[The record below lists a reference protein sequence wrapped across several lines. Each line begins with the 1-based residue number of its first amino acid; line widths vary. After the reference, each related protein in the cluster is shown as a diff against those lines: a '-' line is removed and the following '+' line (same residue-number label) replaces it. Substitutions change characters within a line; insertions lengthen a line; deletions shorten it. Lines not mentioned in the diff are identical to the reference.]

1 VVISEELKLDY
12 PCEWEYKLF
21 IPCEH
26 CAHSIVKEILEERLH
41 RLETSKA
48 SQKGT
53 YSSYALSLVVH
64 NEEERLALFHAF
76 KSHQHIK
83 FVL

>member
-1 VVISEELKLDY
+1 MAISEELKLDY

-21 IPCEH
+21 ISCEH

-41 RLETSKA
+41 HLEASKA

-64 NEEERLALFHAF
+64 TEEERLALFQSF

>member
-1 VVISEELKLDY
+1 VAISEELKLDY

-21 IPCEH
+21 ISCEH
-26 CAHSIVKEILEERLH
+26 SAHSIVKEILEERLH
-41 RLETSKA
+41 RLEASKA

-64 NEEERLALFHAF
+64 NEEERLALFQSF

>member
-1 VVISEELKLDY
+1 MEITQELKLDY

-21 IPCEH
+21 IHSEH
-26 CAHSIVKEILEERLH
+26 CAHSIVKEILQQRVH
-41 RLETSKA
+41 RLETSNA

-53 YSSYALSLVVH
+53 YTSYALCLLIH
-64 NEEERLALFHAF
+64 NDEERIALFHAF